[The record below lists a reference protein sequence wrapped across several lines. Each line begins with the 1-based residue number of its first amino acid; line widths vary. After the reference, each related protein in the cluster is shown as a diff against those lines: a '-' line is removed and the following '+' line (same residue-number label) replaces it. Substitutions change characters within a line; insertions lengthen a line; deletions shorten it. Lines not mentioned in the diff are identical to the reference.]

1 MKWIWWVVAGV
12 GAGGVGLYL
21 LSREKPAQKPVQ
33 GQAPQAPSSAPFTGT
48 SLITC
53 MAAWACA
60 DGSTRSGCSA
70 EQACAGHGGPAKV
83 VVDDF
88 IPKPTPIF
96 KEPLL
101 EPVSTP
107 VVPSPRPV
115 DPIMEPAPVLPDD
128 FIPKPTPIF
137 REPYPIAIDVF
148 PIWDRI

>member
-1 MKWIWWVVAGV
+1 MKWIWWAVAGV
-12 GAGGVGLYL
+12 GAVGVGVYL
-21 LSREKPAQKPVQ
+21 LSREKPAQGKASQ
-33 GQAPQAPSSAPFTGT
+33 QASTSAPSTG
-48 SLITC
+48 SGLITC

-70 EQACAGHGGPAKV
+70 EQACAGYGGPAKV

-88 IPKPTPIF
+88 TPKPTPIF
-96 KEPLL
+96 REPLP
-101 EPVSTP
+101 EPTP
-107 VVPSPRPV
+107 VVPSPKPE
-115 DPIMEPAPVLPDD
+115 DPILEPVPVLPEE

>member
-1 MKWIWWVVAGV
+1 MKWVWWAVAGV
-12 GAGGVGLYL
+12 GAVGVGVYL
-21 LSREKPAQKPVQ
+21 LSRGKPPAQKTVP
-33 GQAPQAPSSAPFTGT
+33 PQAPTSAPPTAPD
-48 SLITC
+48 LITC
-53 MAAWACA
+53 AAAWACA